1 MKRRVN
7 YVRLLILLLPLLGVL
22 GGFVYFYTHP
32 LMIRAKNRE
41 VELAGESVNPKDDII
56 FSFLADENDV
66 TVEGT
71 VDTSK
76 AGTYPVTLKC
86 RFQSKTIT
94 YIVTDTTPP
103 ELTLKS
109 IETDTYQEV
118 KPKQFV
124 KECKDASEVT
134 FSFKEE
140 PTNKSGKQTVVIVAT
155 DAYNNTTEQDA
166 ELTRIED
173 KTAPKVS
180 GTKDIKLRPGE
191 SVDLTSG
198 VEASDDM
205 DSKPKITVDD
215 SQVDYNTPGEY
226 EVVYIAADRSGNET
240 RETVTLTIEQDSEE
254 GAEYTSNK
262 VVYLTFDDGPSNV
275 TPTILDILDTYNV
288 KATFFV
294 TGNGQQYNDYIVK
307 AYKAGHQI
315 GLHTYTHEFSYVYSS
330 VDNYFEDLN
339 SISNMVE
346 ELTGYH
352 SNIIR
357 FPGGSSNTISD
368 NYSYGIM
375 TELTQMVTDQ
385 GYYYFDW
392 NVDSGDASAIGVDPS
407 VIIENACLG
416 TGDSLVILMHDTFGK
431 ETTAEALPTIIEYY
445 QSQGYSF
452 ATLNEYSP
460 ECHHR

>member
-1 MKRRVN
+1 MRRRVSI
-7 YVRLLILLLPLLGVL
+7 VRLLILLLPLLGIL

-32 LMIRAKNRE
+32 LMLRGDHKE
-41 VELAGESVNPKDDII
+41 VELAGESVNPKDEIL
-56 FSFLADENDV
+56 FSFLADADDV

-76 AGTYPVTLKC
+76 TGTYPVTLKC
-86 RFQSKTIT
+86 RSQSKTIT
-94 YIVTDTTPP
+94 YEVVDTTPP
-103 ELTLKS
+103 ELTVKS
-109 IETDTYQEV
+109 IETDTKQEV

-124 KECKDASEVT
+124 KECKDASQVT

-140 PTNKSGKQTVVIVAT
+140 PTKKSGKQTVVIVAA
-155 DAYNNTTEQDA
+155 DAHNNTTEQEA

-173 KTAPKVS
+173 KTAPKIS
-180 GTKDIKLRPGE
+180 GTKDINIRPGE
-191 SVDLTSG
+191 TVNWQTG
-198 VEASDDM
+198 VEVEDDM
-205 DSKPKITVDD
+205 DSKPEITVDD
-215 SQVDYNTPGEY
+215 SKVDYNTPGEY
-226 EVVYIAADRSGNET
+226 EVIYVATDISGNESSK
-240 RETVTLTIEQDSEE
+240 TVTLTIEQE
-254 GAEYTSNK
+254 GTEYTADK

-294 TGNGQQYNDYIVK
+294 TGNGQKYNDYIVK

-339 SISNMVE
+339 MVSNMVE
-346 ELTGYH
+346 ELIGYR
-352 SNIIR
+352 SNVIR

-375 TELTQMVTDQ
+375 TELIQTVSDQ

-392 NVDSGDASAIGVDPS
+392 NVDSQDASDIGVDPS
-407 VIIENACLG
+407 IIIENACLG
-416 TGDSLVILMHDTFGK
+416 TGDSVVILMHDTFGK
-431 ETTAEALPTIIEYY
+431 ETTAEALPSIIEYY